1 MKSVATERVDKLEKQ
16 SFNNLTR
23 HDLKRDA
30 AVLKD
35 MINRITPQPS
45 TAPPT
50 TFDENK
56 NQLRKFPFTPWPL
69 FRKSVSPIPSL
80 PHQSSS

>member
-1 MKSVATERVDKLEKQ
+1 ATERVDKLEKQ

-45 TAPPT
+45 S
-50 TFDENK
+50 DENSDGK
-56 NQLRKFPFTPWPL
+56 EEKEEE
-69 FRKSVSPIPSL
+69 
-80 PHQSSS
+80 SST